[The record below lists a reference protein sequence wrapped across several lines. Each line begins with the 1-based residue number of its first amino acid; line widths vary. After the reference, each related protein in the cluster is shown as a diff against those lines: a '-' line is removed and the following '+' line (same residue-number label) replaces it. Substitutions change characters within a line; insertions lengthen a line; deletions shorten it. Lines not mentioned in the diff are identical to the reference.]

1 MTDFF
6 KDKDGLLLNR
16 EMKERYTQ
24 ELKELGL
31 SDKAGRKSFT
41 FTAIKKYCEEL
52 KVCSFIEAN
61 ANKKD
66 CKLNAEIQYRK
77 KYLRVKLV
85 PIKEKEGEP
94 QNENN

>member
-1 MTDFF
+1 
-6 KDKDGLLLNR
+6 
-16 EMKERYTQ
+16 MKERYTQ

-52 KVCSFIEAN
+52 NVCSFIKAK

-66 CKLNAEIQYRK
+66 CKLNPEIQYRK
-77 KYLRVKLV
+77 NYLRVELI
-85 PIKEKEGEP
+85 PTEEKEGEP
-94 QNENN
+94 QNEDN